1 MSLLQK
7 KIVAV
12 YRSADYSPN
21 LADADALILQSVAN
35 KLQCEGA
42 IVALMAEDEFL
53 SSSIN
58 CSLILSMSRSEA
70 ALKKMQMLSDNGI
83 LVINS
88 AQSIKNCTRLNIH
101 KISEGKGIYL
111 PKYTLLETSATE
123 NIEQK
128 NLIYPLW
135 LKLPEAPAVSKDDIC
150 FVVTE
155 EDLIEALNNFAN
167 RGVKNILAEEHLQG
181 DLVKFYSVAGTKFIH
196 TSYPTLSG
204 YSKFG
209 CEEHNDP
216 IKNIPFS
223 IDLLYEMSQ
232 KLALMTGL
240 RIFGGDCIISPQGE
254 PYLIDFNDWP
264 SFSVCREEASL
275 AIVEMIKNDLNKHE
289 RETTPT
295 E

>member
-21 LADADALILQSVAN
+21 LSGADAMILQSVAN
-35 KLQCEGA
+35 KLRSEGA
-42 IVALMAEDEFL
+42 IVTLMAEDEFL

-58 CSLILSMSRSEA
+58 CSMLLSMSRSEA
-70 ALKKMQMLSDNGI
+70 ALEKMQMLSDNGI

-88 AQSIKNCTRLNIH
+88 AKSIRNCTRLNIH
-101 KISEGKGIYL
+101 KISEGKGISL
-111 PKYTLLETSATE
+111 PKYTLLNTSATE
-123 NIEQK
+123 NIKQK
-128 NLIYPLW
+128 NLTYPLW
-135 LKLPEAPAVSKDDIC
+135 LKLQDTPAVSRDDIC
-150 FVVTE
+150 FVTTE
-155 EDLIEALNNFAN
+155 QKLIGALNNFAN
-167 RGVKNILAEEHLQG
+167 RGIKSILAEEHLQG
-181 DLVKFYSVAGTKFIH
+181 DLIKFYSVAGTKFIH

-216 IKNIPFS
+216 IKKIPFS
-223 IDLLYEMSQ
+223 IELLYEMSQ

-254 PYLIDFNDWP
+254 HFLIDFNDWP
-264 SFSVCREEASL
+264 SFSICREEASF
-275 AIVEMIKNDLNKHE
+275 AMVEMIKNDLNKHE
-289 RETTPT
+289 RKRTSTI
-295 E
+295 

>member
-1 MSLLQK
+1 MSLLQE

-21 LADADALILQSVAN
+21 LSGADALILQSVAN

-42 IVALMAEDEFL
+42 IVTLMSEDEFL
-53 SSSIN
+53 SSAID
-58 CSLILSMSRSEA
+58 CSLLLSMSRSEA

-101 KISEGKGIYL
+101 KISEGKDIYL
-111 PKYTLLETSATE
+111 PKYTLLETVATE

-128 NLIYPLW
+128 KLTYPLW
-135 LKLPEAPAVSKDDIC
+135 LKLPDAPAISKDDIC
-150 FVVTE
+150 FVTTE
-155 EDLIEALNNFAN
+155 EELINALNNFAN
-167 RGVKNILAEEHLQG
+167 RCVKNILAEEHLQG
-181 DLVKFYSVAGTKFIH
+181 DLIKFYSVAGTKFIH

-209 CEEHNDP
+209 CEKHNDV

-223 IDLLYEMSQ
+223 IDRLYEMSQ

-254 PYLIDFNDWP
+254 PFLIDFNDWP
-264 SFSVCREEASL
+264 SFSICREEASL
-275 AIVEMIKNDLNKHE
+275 AIIEMIKNDLNKHE
-289 RETTPT
+289 RRTIPT
-295 E
+295 I